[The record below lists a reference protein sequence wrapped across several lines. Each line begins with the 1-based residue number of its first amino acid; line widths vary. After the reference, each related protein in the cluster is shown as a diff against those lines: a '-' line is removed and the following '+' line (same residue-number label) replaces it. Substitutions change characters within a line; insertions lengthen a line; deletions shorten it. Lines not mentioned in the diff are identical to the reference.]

1 MPEST
6 DNEYESS
13 TILNMPDIAQLYA
26 PQNRARALTVAAALV
41 AIIATVDWVIKPN
54 FSLNFLYLFPILL
67 AGGFLARWQIAFMG
81 VCCAVLGETFSP
93 FPQADAATRMAMMS
107 VAFTGTGLFVS
118 ELVHKRQ
125 LVVEHLQQLT
135 EQVRHREDA
144 EQQIQILIESSPAAI
159 VTVDANGSI
168 DLANQ
173 AAIQL
178 LAPGRPLVGEPIR
191 SYLPALESVAKG
203 HRSQSFR
210 TTMQCRGQRQNGEV
224 FLAAI
229 WFSTYKTLSGPKL
242 AAIVVDLSE
251 DLRDREDLSLNHLLK
266 NMRILMGA
274 MSHEIRNLCG
284 AVSAVGRNLARVEGL
299 QGNQDFE
306 ALQMLIQGLEKIASL
321 ELQASAEDPAIA
333 VDVTDVLDEL
343 RVLIEPSSRE
353 QQIALH
359 WNIPAALPLVW
370 ADSYGLL
377 QVFLNLARNSQ
388 RAMEN
393 VAARSLAITASPED
407 EAVIVR
413 FEDTGTGVPSP
424 QQLFRPF
431 QPGADG
437 TGLGLYVSRAIVR
450 SFRGELR
457 YEPRPAGCCM
467 AVVLTPLKES

>member
-1 MPEST
+1 M
-6 DNEYESS
+6 
-13 TILNMPDIAQLYA
+13 LDIGLLYS
-26 PQNRARALTVAAALV
+26 PQNRTRALGAAAALV
-41 AIIATVDWVIKPN
+41 AIIASTDWLIKPN
-54 FSLNFLYLFPILL
+54 FSLNFLYLFPIML
-67 AGGFLARWQIAFMG
+67 AGGFLSRWQIGAMG
-81 VCCAVLGETFSP
+81 VCCAILGELFSP

-125 LVVEHLQQLT
+125 LVVEHLQALT

-159 VTVDANGSI
+159 VTVDSFGSI

-173 AAIQL
+173 AAWQL
-178 LAPGRPLVGEPIR
+178 LSSGHPLAGEPIR
-191 SYLPALESVAKG
+191 NYLPALEAVARG
-203 HRSQSFR
+203 HRSQAFR
-210 TTMQCRGQRQNGEV
+210 TTMQCKGQRRDGEV

-242 AAIVVDLSE
+242 AAIIVDLSE

-266 NMRILMGA
+266 NTRILMGA

-284 AVSAVGRNLARVEGL
+284 AVSAVGKNLARVDGL
-299 QGNQDFE
+299 TGNQDFK
-306 ALQMLIQGLEKIASL
+306 ALETLIQGLEKIAAL
-321 ELQASAEDPAIA
+321 ELQSSPEDQAMA

-343 RVLIEPSSRE
+343 RVLIEPSFRDAGMTVAW
-353 QQIALH
+353 QIA
-359 WNIPAALPLVW
+359 PGLPLVW

-377 QVFLNLARNSQ
+377 QVFLNLARNGQ
-388 RAMEN
+388 RALEN
-393 VAARSLAITASPED
+393 CARQELTIMARAAED
-407 EAVIVR
+407 SVVIR
-413 FEDTGTGVPSP
+413 FEDTGSGVPAP

-450 SFRGELR
+450 GFRGELR
-457 YEPRPAGCCM
+457 YEARTAGSCF
-467 AVVLTPLKES
+467 AVVLAPLIEN

>member
-1 MPEST
+1 
-6 DNEYESS
+6 
-13 TILNMPDIAQLYA
+13 MPDIAMLYS
-26 PQNRARALTVAAALV
+26 PPNRTRALTAAAALV
-41 AIIATVDWVIKPN
+41 AIIASVDWAIKPN
-54 FSLNFLYLFPILL
+54 FLLNFLYLFPIML
-67 AGGFLARWQIAFMG
+67 AGGFLSRWQIVVMG
-81 VCCAVLGETFSP
+81 FCCAILGELFSP
-93 FPQADAATRMAMMS
+93 FSQADAATRMAMMS
-107 VAFTGTGLFVS
+107 AAFIGTGLFVS

-125 LVVEHLQQLT
+125 LVVEHLQELT

-159 VTVDANGSI
+159 VTVDSAGSI

-173 AAIQL
+173 AAVQL
-178 LAPGRPLVGEPIR
+178 LAPGGTLAGEPIR
-191 SYLPALESVAKG
+191 KYLPALESVARG
-203 HRSQSFR
+203 RSQSFR
-210 TTMQCRGQRQNGEV
+210 TTMQCKGQRGDGEV

-266 NMRILMGA
+266 NTRILIGA

-299 QGNQDFE
+299 SGNQDFE
-306 ALQMLIQGLEKIASL
+306 ALQTLIQGLEKIASL
-321 ELQASAEDPAIA
+321 ELQASPEDQGIA
-333 VDVTDVLDEL
+333 VDVMEVLDEL
-343 RVLIEPSSRE
+343 RVLIEPSFRE
-353 QQIALH
+353 AEMAVRWQIA
-359 WNIPAALPLVW
+359 AGLPLVW

-388 RAMEN
+388 RAIEN
-393 VAARSLAITASPED
+393 RPRKELTIAAAAEQDSV
-407 EAVIVR
+407 VIR
-413 FEDTGTGVPSP
+413 FEDSGPGVAFP

-437 TGLGLYVSRAIVR
+437 TGLGLYVSRAILR

-457 YEPRPAGCCM
+457 YETRPAGGCF
-467 AVVLTPLKES
+467 AVVLAPLEEA

>member
-1 MPEST
+1 
-6 DNEYESS
+6 
-13 TILNMPDIAQLYA
+13 MPDIALVYS
-26 PQNRARALTVAAALV
+26 PPNRTRALTTAAALV
-41 AIIATVDWVIKPN
+41 AIIASVDWVIKPN
-54 FSLNFLYLFPILL
+54 FSLNFLYLFPIML
-67 AGGFLARWQIAFMG
+67 AGGFLSRWQIGGLG
-81 VCCAVLGETFSP
+81 VCCAVLGELFSP

-135 EQVRHREDA
+135 EQIRQREDA
-144 EQQIQILIESSPAAI
+144 EQQIRILIESSPAAI
-159 VTVDANGSI
+159 VTVDSWGSI

-173 AAIQL
+173 AAGQL
-178 LAPGRPLVGEPIR
+178 LAPGHPLAGEPIR
-191 SYLPALESVAKG
+191 NYLPALESVARG

-210 TTMQCRGQRQNGEV
+210 TTMQCKGLRLDGEV

-266 NMRILMGA
+266 NTRILMGA

-299 QGNQDFE
+299 TGNQDFE
-306 ALQMLIQGLEKIASL
+306 ALQTLIQGLEKIASL
-321 ELQASAEDPAIA
+321 DLQTSPEDPASA
-333 VDVTDVLDEL
+333 VDVTEVLDEL
-343 RVLIEPSSRE
+343 RVLIEPAFRE
-353 QQIALH
+353 
-359 WNIPAALPLVW
+359 AAVAVDWRVAADLPLVW

-388 RAMEN
+388 RAIETCTRKQLTI
-393 VAARSLAITASPED
+393 AAGAEQGSVFI
-407 EAVIVR
+407 R
-413 FEDTGTGVPSP
+413 FEDTGAGVRSP
-424 QQLFRPF
+424 DLLFRPF

-437 TGLGLYVSRAIVR
+437 AGLGLYVSRAILR

-457 YEPRPAGCCM
+457 YEARPVGCCF
-467 AVVLTPLKES
+467 AVVLAQLAGS